1 MVSRGRR
8 TRSGRVPS
16 FLTRTLGDLSP
27 QMQPPAGPADS
38 VGLNRVLSPQISRA
52 LSMRGLF
59 FGRDGGRLREGLEV
73 PVPGR
78 AALAVTQQ
86 ADEEPIA

>member
-1 MVSRGRR
+1 MVLRGRR

-27 QMQPPAGPADS
+27 QTPPASPAAS
-38 VGLNRVLSPQISRA
+38 VGLDLLVGPPEIARA
-52 LSMRGLF
+52 LSLRGLF

-73 PVPGR
+73 SH
-78 AALAVTQQ
+78 AH
-86 ADEEPIA
+86 